1 MDHIWQ
7 KGTIFDQKDHF
18 SAKID
23 DFLSQK
29 SKNSKTK
36 TVEVVQFHFKVNF

>member
-23 DFLSQK
+23 DFWTKNQK
-29 SKNSKTK
+29 FKNKDGRSCSIS
-36 TVEVVQFHFKVNF
+36 F